1 MHDES
6 TPVISTL
13 ALRNGVLV
21 LSGYGI
27 RVAVER
33 GQLVVSDGA
42 GRERR
47 NGQFAR
53 AGRDFKRLVVIGH
66 TGTVTLDA
74 LRWLHDVGAAFVQL
88 DEDGQIVAASGHV
101 GLDDARLRRAQALA
115 STNGV
120 GIALARNLLARK
132 LAGQMGVLA
141 TLPTTED
148 AVTRI
153 AQALKLLA
161 TADTPA
167 RLMLVEADAAQAY
180 WQAWKTLPVPF
191 IRKDAGQVPEH
202 WQTFAGRN
210 SPLTNASRNATT
222 PANAILNY
230 LYAILEVEARLAAL
244 TVGLDPGI
252 GVLHADLRARDSLA
266 CDLMEAVRP
275 AVDGYVLRLLRTHTF
290 RAADFFETRQG
301 VCRILPSL
309 AKQLA
314 ETAPRWATAIAPV
327 AEHVACTLMEGQ
339 QTGRGATRK
348 VPTPLTQ
355 ANRSAGRDAVRTQPK
370 EPKQLQ
376 DHGAKLA
383 KGCKGCG
390 VLLLSGRRGYCDGCL
405 AQRREEQKEEF
416 SAIGVESRARLRAE
430 GQDTSHGGLA
440 GQRRGATHVQRM
452 REAREWEAEHG
463 AEHDPE
469 AFKRDILPKLQ
480 GVPLRKLME
489 ATGLSLRYCSLIRRG
504 EKVPHPRHWGAL
516 GDVEGRDKN
525 VRT

>member
-1 MHDES
+1 MMEA
-6 TPVISTL
+6 ISSPSV
-13 ALRNGVLV
+13 ALLVPRNGVLV

-27 RVAVER
+27 RIAVER

-47 NGQFAR
+47 SGQVAR
-53 AGRDFKRLVVIGH
+53 AGRDFKRLVIIGH
-66 TGTVTLDA
+66 TGTVSLDA
-74 LRWLHDVGAAFVQL
+74 LRWLHDVSAAFVQL
-88 DEDGQIVAASGHV
+88 DEDGQIIAASGQV

-120 GIALARNLLARK
+120 GIALARDLLERK
-132 LAGQMGVLA
+132 LAGQTSVLA
-141 TLPTTED
+141 ALPDTEE
-148 AVTRI
+148 AVAHI
-153 AQALKLLA
+153 ARAREMLA

-191 IRKDAGQVPEH
+191 IRKDAGRVPEH

-210 SPLTNASRNATT
+210 SPLTNTSRNATT

-327 AEHVACTLMEGQ
+327 AEHVARTLMEGQ
-339 QTGRGATRK
+339 QTGKGATRK

-355 ANRSAGRDAVRTQPK
+355 ANRSAGRDAVRVQPK
-370 EPKQLQ
+370 PTQLQ
-376 DHGAKLA
+376 DHGPKLA

-390 VLLLSGRRGYCDGCL
+390 VPLASGRRGYCDTCL

-463 AEHDPE
+463 AERDPE

-504 EKVPHPRHWGAL
+504 DKTPHPKHWIL
-516 GDVEGRDKN
+516 FERM
-525 VRT
+525 